1 MFQDRGNLSH
11 NLTSYDFLKSVAV
24 ILMVIDHI
32 GLYFFYNEEWFRVI
46 GRLCVPIWF
55 FLVGYARSR
64 DLSSNIW
71 WGMLILVWANF
82 TIGTYILPLNILASI
97 IIVRLIID
105 FVAENMLLE
114 KAYFFIINMVL
125 LVFVFFINLDY
136 IFEYGA
142 MGVFLAIAGYLIRNK
157 DNISW
162 SKYSISAYIFFIW
175 FLYGAIELYNISIY
189 ADLDIYMIS
198 FFVLFMGLIYYWLY
212 NFRAEDYPNLTL
224 KLPKISVSLLH
235 FTGRQ
240 TLFIY
245 VFHVI
250 LFKIIAVM
258 IGYAYVDWF
267 YLRLLS

>member
-1 MFQDRGNLSH
+1 MFQDRTNLNYS
-11 NLTSYDFLKSVAV
+11 LTSYDFLKSIAI

-32 GLYFFYNEEWFRVI
+32 GVYFFYDEEWFRII

-55 FLVGYARSR
+55 FLIGYARSR

-71 WGMLILVWANF
+71 LGMLILVWANF

-97 IIVRLIID
+97 IIIRLIID
-105 FVAENMLLE
+105 FVVENMLSG
-114 KAYFFIINMVL
+114 KANFLIINMVL
-125 LVFVFFINLDY
+125 LIFVFFIRIDY

-142 MGVFLAIAGYLIRNK
+142 MGLFLAMAGYLIRNRDK
-157 DNISW
+157 VSW
-162 SKYSISAYIFFIW
+162 SKFGIGSYVFFIW
-175 FLYGAIELYNISIY
+175 FLYCVIELYNMSIY

-198 FFVLFMGLIYYWLY
+198 FFILFMSVIYYWLY
-212 NFRAEDYPNLTL
+212 NFKAKDYSELTL
-224 KLPKISVSLLH
+224 RLPKFAVALLH

-245 VFHVI
+245 VFHVM
-250 LFKIIAVM
+250 LFKIIAVV

-267 YLRLLS
+267 YLRLLP